1 VGTENHNKNEVY
13 TPREGD
19 FVEKNTPG
27 EAQQDAAEQV
37 QFSLFDAVTPAEMNT
52 QNNGSNN
59 EEVREDALDAHAS
72 QRAENQVFPAEA
84 TADVSADAT
93 VTEEVHDES
102 VETAHEMRF
111 EAIEAE
117 AIEPEAIK
125 AEESLGQRLRAAR
138 EVRGISR
145 EEAAARTKM
154 RVAVIDQIE
163 SDQFDRIGHG
173 VFLRGYLNKYLA
185 FLDLPLVLADRVLER
200 HAELPPLVTSGT
212 ISRPRYLFERYSG
225 SALYLVLTGVI
236 IVPAVLLA
244 MRAGFDSNLVRV
256 TPLDQTESTQ
266 SVSRTELPLT
276 ASPTDAPTD
285 ASVAA
290 QSAKPA
296 AEDRPLAASMTPF
309 PPTVVAETPKP
320 AQTVVPAGQHS
331 LRISFT
337 EASWVDIAT
346 ADGRRLEQGIVP
358 AGATRVYHSD
368 QTIDAHLGNVNGA
381 SVEVDGKAQDLSTFR
396 HSNVAHFKL
405 AAGESTLSHSGG

>member
-1 VGTENHNKNEVY
+1 MGTENHNKNEVY

-19 FVEKNTPG
+19 IADKTTPC

-52 QNNGSNN
+52 QQNGSN
-59 EEVREDALDAHAS
+59 EIEGERHDALDPHAS
-72 QRAENQVFPAEA
+72 QRAEDQAFHTEA
-84 TADVSADAT
+84 AASTDALADET
-93 VTEEVHDES
+93 VTEETHEES
-102 VETAHEMRF
+102 AEHVHEMRVD
-111 EAIEAE
+111 AIEV
-117 AIEPEAIK
+117 
-125 AEESLGQRLRAAR
+125 EESLGQRLRAAR
-138 EVRGISR
+138 EARGVTR
-145 EEAAARTKM
+145 ENVAAHTKM
-154 RVAVIDQIE
+154 RVAVIEQIE

-185 FLDLPLVLADRVLER
+185 FLDMPLVLADRVLEQ
-200 HAELPPLVTSGT
+200 HADLPPLVTSGT

-256 TPLDQTESTQ
+256 TPLDQTETQ
-266 SVSRTELPLT
+266 SVARTDLPLDT
-276 ASPTDAPTD
+276 SPTATPTD

-290 QSAKPA
+290 QASKSA

-309 PPTVVAETPKP
+309 PPAAVVETPKP
-320 AQTVVPAGQHS
+320 VDTAVPAGQHS
-331 LRISFT
+331 LKITFT
-337 EASWVDIAT
+337 EPSWVDIAT
-346 ADGRRLEQGIVP
+346 ADGHRLEQGIVP
-358 AGATRVYHSD
+358 AGATRVYHSE

-381 SVEVDGKAQDLSTFR
+381 SVQVDGKQQDLSSYR

>member
-19 FVEKNTPG
+19 ITSNTTPC

-72 QRAENQVFPAEA
+72 QRAEDQAFHAEA
-84 TADVSADAT
+84 LASHDASADET
-93 VTEEVHDES
+93 VTEEIRE
-102 VETAHEMRF
+102 EPAAHEMRV
-111 EAIEAE
+111 EAIDV
-117 AIEPEAIK
+117 
-125 AEESLGQRLRAAR
+125 EESLGQRLRAAR
-138 EVRGISR
+138 EARGVSR
-145 EEAAARTKM
+145 EEAAAKTKM
-154 RVAVIDQIE
+154 RVAIIDEIE
-163 SDQFDRIGHG
+163 RDQFDRIGHG
-173 VFLRGYLNKYLA
+173 VYLRGYLNKYLA
-185 FLDLPLVLADRVLER
+185 FLELPLVLADRVLER
-200 HAELPPLVTSGT
+200 HADLPPLVTSGT

-256 TPLDQTESTQ
+256 TPLDQTESSQ
-266 SVSRTELPLT
+266 SVSRTDLPLT
-276 ASPTDAPTD
+276 SPTDAPTD

-290 QSAKPA
+290 QNAKA
-296 AEDRPLAASMTPF
+296 AEERPLAASMTPF
-309 PPTVVAETPKP
+309 PPTVVPAETPKP
-320 AQTVVPAGQHS
+320 VDTAVPPGQHS
-331 LRISFT
+331 LKITFS

-346 ADGRRLEQGIVP
+346 PDGHRLEQGIVP
-358 AGATRVYHSD
+358 AGATRVYHSE

-381 SVEVDGKAQDLSTFR
+381 TVEVDGKPQDLSTFR

-405 AAGESTLSHSGG
+405 APGESTLSHSGG

>member
-1 VGTENHNKNEVY
+1 VGTENDNKNEVY

-19 FVEKNTPG
+19 IADKTIPG

-52 QNNGSNN
+52 QKNGLN
-59 EEVREDALDAHAS
+59 EEAREDALDPRSSHS
-72 QRAENQVFPAEA
+72 TENQDFHTEAAASSDALAEQP
-84 TADVSADAT
+84 
-93 VTEEVHDES
+93 VTEEIHEHSAD
-102 VETAHEMRF
+102 TAHEMRV
-111 EAIEAE
+111 EAIEV
-117 AIEPEAIK
+117 
-125 AEESLGQRLRAAR
+125 EESLGQRMRAAR
-138 EVRGISR
+138 EVRGVTR

-154 RVAVIDQIE
+154 RVAIIDQIE

-173 VFLRGYLNKYLA
+173 VYLRGYLNKYLA
-185 FLDLPLVLADRVLER
+185 FLDLPLVLADRVLEQ
-200 HAELPPLVTSGT
+200 HTDLPPLVTSGT

-256 TPLDQTESTQ
+256 TPLDQTESSQ
-266 SVSRTELPLT
+266 SISRTELPLN
-276 ASPTDAPTD
+276 ASPTAAPTD
-285 ASVAA
+285 ESVAA
-290 QSAKPA
+290 QNAKTA
-296 AEDRPLAASMTPF
+296 AEERPLAASMTPF
-309 PPTVVAETPKP
+309 PPTVIPVEMPKP
-320 AQTVVPAGQHS
+320 IESAVPPGQHS
-331 LRISFT
+331 LKITFA
-337 EASWVDIAT
+337 EPSWVDIAT

-368 QTIDAHLGNVNGA
+368 QTIDAHLGNVSGA
-381 SVEVDGKAQDLSTFR
+381 TVEVDGKTQDLTTYR